1 MSAKSGLTAWERWE
15 LASFDEVSPE
25 AAAAALAVATSAAAS
40 AVPPAPTFNEEEV
53 AALREQ
59 VRADAFAEGREAGH
73 REGYEAGYAEGK
85 IKGETEAAQLG
96 REQAGHL
103 ASAVK
108 RLESQINAL
117 DDTVA
122 DELLAMALEVARKL
136 VQQVHD
142 VRPDVIIDV
151 IREALGHMPVQHSAI
166 YLHPDD
172 ASLARL
178 YAGEQ
183 LAHAGHRIH
192 ENGTLARGDVI
203 LEAGGSQL
211 DASLASRWRRVVETL
226 GNDTP
231 WIGEPLPI
239 EPDEVV
245 ANETDMPVPAA
256 GTPTNLDKPK

>member
-15 LASFDEVSPE
+15 LASFDEVLP
-25 AAAAALAVATSAAAS
+25 AAAGAAATAAMAPAD
-40 AVPPAPTFNEEEV
+40 AVPPAPTFSAEEIV
-53 AALREQ
+53 ALREQ
-59 VRADAFAEGREAGH
+59 VRADAFTEGREAGH
-73 REGYEAGYAEGK
+73 REGYEAGYTEGK
-85 IKGETEAAQLG
+85 LKGEADAEALG
-96 REQAGHL
+96 RTQAEHL

-108 RLESQINAL
+108 RLETQIDAL
-117 DDTVA
+117 DDSVA

-142 VRPDVIIDV
+142 VRPEVIVDV

-166 YLHPDD
+166 HLNPDD

-192 ENGTLARGDVI
+192 ENASLARGDVM
-203 LEAGGSQL
+203 LEAGGSHL
-211 DASLASRWRRVVETL
+211 DATLSSRWRRVVETL

-231 WIGEPLPI
+231 WIGESLPI
-239 EPDEVV
+239 TPDDAATGIKEP
-245 ANETDMPVPAA
+245 PAEA
-256 GTPTNLDKPK
+256 AADSGEPE

>member
-25 AAAAALAVATSAAAS
+25 AAALAAAGTTS
-40 AVPPAPTFNEEEV
+40 TAEAVPPAPTFSAEEIV
-53 AALREQ
+53 ALREQ
-59 VRADAFAEGREAGH
+59 VRADAYAEGREAGH
-73 REGYEAGYAEGK
+73 REGHEAGYAEGK
-85 IKGETEAAQLG
+85 LKGETTAEKLG
-96 REQAGHL
+96 REQAEHL
-103 ASAVK
+103 ASVVMQ
-108 RLESQINAL
+108 LEKQIDAL
-117 DDTVA
+117 DDSVA

-142 VRPDVIIDV
+142 VHPEIIVDV

-166 YLHPDD
+166 HLHPDD

-192 ENGTLARGDVI
+192 ESAALARGDVM
-203 LEAGGSQL
+203 LESGGSHL
-211 DASLASRWRRVVETL
+211 DATLSSRWRRVVETL

-239 EPDEVV
+239 QPNDAVPKAV
-245 ANETDMPVPAA
+245 APPAEA
-256 GTPTNLDKPK
+256 VADPKAPE

>member
-15 LASFDEVSPE
+15 LPSFDEVSP
-25 AAAAALAVATSAAAS
+25 AAAALAANTTALPAD
-40 AVPPAPTFNEEEV
+40 AVPPAPTFSAEEIV
-53 AALREQ
+53 ALREQ
-59 VRADAFAEGREAGH
+59 VRAEAFAEGHAAGH

-85 IKGETEAAQLG
+85 LKGEADAEQLG
-96 REQAGHL
+96 REQTEHL
-103 ASAVK
+103 TNAVK
-108 RLESQINAL
+108 RLETQIDAL
-117 DDTVA
+117 DDSVA

-142 VRPDVIIDV
+142 VHPEVIVDV

-166 YLHPDD
+166 HLHPDD

-192 ENGTLARGDVI
+192 ENATLARGDVM
-203 LEAGGSQL
+203 LDAGGSHL
-211 DASLASRWRRVVETL
+211 DATLSSRWRRVVETL

-231 WIGEPLPI
+231 WLGESLPFKS
-239 EPDEVV
+239 DAV
-245 ANETDMPVPAA
+245 APKAAQPPAE
-256 GTPTNLDKPK
+256 KPSDLEAPA